1 MKVTDKPT
9 LVEEKHFPFECSTS
23 YGVEDDYKKLHWH
36 REMEI
41 CYIKQGT
48 GMYLINGVDY
58 PFSKGDIFIISDDEI
73 HLCHDDENLV
83 MQVIM
88 FAPNFLQSGFL
99 NPFDY
104 EYLRP
109 FLEHSDRFTNKL
121 HADQPVTQ
129 QLAAILKEI
138 EQEYDAMQSGYELM
152 IKALLLRFLALIIRH
167 CLSDTP
173 ASNTVSQ
180 GTADKIRKIVAYLDE
195 HFEEPISLKMLS
207 EQFHI
212 STPYLCSAFKSLTGS
227 APIDFLLHRRIL
239 EAKRLLSS
247 EDMSIIQISETC
259 GFRSLSNFN
268 HQFKELVGVTP
279 SAYRKTYRGQQKH
292 N

>member
-1 MKVTDKPT
+1 MQGTNKPA
-9 LVEEKHFPFECSTS
+9 LVEEKYFPFECSTS
-23 YGVEDDYKKLHWH
+23 YGVEDDYKQLHWH

-58 PFSKGDIFIISDDEI
+58 PFSKGDIFVISDDEI
-73 HLCHDDENLV
+73 HLCHDDKDLV

-109 FLEHSDRFTNKL
+109 FLEHSDHFTNKL
-121 HADQPVTQ
+121 SSDTPVTQ
-129 QLAAILKEI
+129 QLATILTEI
-138 EQEYDAMQSGYELM
+138 ENEYNTMQSGYELM

-167 CLSDTP
+167 CLSDIAPGSTLSP
-173 ASNTVSQ
+173 
-180 GTADKIRKIVAYLDE
+180 GTADKIRQVVAYMDE
-195 HFEEPISLKMLS
+195 HFEESISLQMLS

-227 APIDFLLHRRIL
+227 APIDFLVHRRIL
-239 EAKRLLSS
+239 EAKRLLSAS
-247 EDMSIIQISETC
+247 DMRIIQISEAC

-279 SAYRKTYRGQQKH
+279 SAYRKMCKGK
-292 N
+292 